1 MPSKEN
7 SYKALGNIGEAK
19 VIAKF
24 IELGFPTYLQFG
36 DNEKADIIVIFNG
49 FPLKLQ
55 IKSTNDGN
63 TSKVAFNLMSK
74 ACLTHF
80 RHIYSEKEVD
90 GFALYDF
97 TNDKVFLLENTGDL
111 KSVVFRY
118 KDTRNHQML
127 KVKYAKDYFL
137 CVETLHALAKSS
149 LKKTFRRYAKDKVR
163 TTM

>member
-7 SYKALGNIGEAK
+7 NHKILGNIGEAK

-24 IELGFPTYLQFG
+24 IELGFSTYMQFG
-36 DNEKADIIVIFNG
+36 DNEKADIIVVYNG

-55 IKSTNDGN
+55 VKSTNSGN
-63 TSKVAFNLMSK
+63 AFKVDFNLMSK
-74 ACLTHF
+74 ACITHLK
-80 RHIYSEKEVD
+80 HVYSEKEVD
-90 GFALYDF
+90 GFALYDCI
-97 TNDKVFLLENTGDL
+97 NDKVFLLENTGNL
-111 KSVVFRY
+111 KSAVFRY
-118 KDTRNHQML
+118 KTTKNHQNI